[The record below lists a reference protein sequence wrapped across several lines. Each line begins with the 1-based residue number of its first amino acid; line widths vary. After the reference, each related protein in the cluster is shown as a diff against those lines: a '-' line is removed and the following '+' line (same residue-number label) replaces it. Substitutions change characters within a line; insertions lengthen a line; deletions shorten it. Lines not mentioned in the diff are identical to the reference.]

1 VASDW
6 FGSKYVKPLV
16 TGKNIVRAGK
26 EPAQYTSI
34 AAALSDITDPSDS
47 DPYAINSSF
56 TAYTDSTSGS
66 SSATGLASAASMA
79 FQVHANVSFA
89 AKSAGGSTKPLDNPV
104 ASPVFAPADFSP
116 GGAVGHLMTPVNGT
130 AGLDGFLGLVIYDT
144 SDNKLKYWDGAWKTV
159 QTA

>member
-34 AAALSDITDPSDS
+34 AAALSDITDPSRS
-47 DPYAINSSF
+47 NPHAINSSF

-79 FQVHANVSFA
+79 FQVHANAAFA
-89 AKSAGGSTKPLDNPV
+89 AKSGGGSTKPLDDS
-104 ASPVFAPADFSP
+104 AFAPADFAP
-116 GGAVGHLMTPVNGT
+116 GGAVGHLITPVNGT
-130 AGLDGFLGLVIYDT
+130 AGLDGVLGLIIYDT

-159 QTA
+159 ETV